1 MVQHGEGMQITVV
14 REASHCIL
22 DEKIMTDDAGCST
35 IQVMLKHPA
44 MAARMAHRLAI
55 RFPILTH
62 CKSVFPSGHQRFL

>member
-1 MVQHGEGMQITVV
+1 MERGVQITVV

-22 DEKIMTDDAGCST
+22 AENIITDDAGCST
-35 IQVMLKHPA
+35 IQVMLKHPE

-55 RFPILTH
+55 RFPTRTQ